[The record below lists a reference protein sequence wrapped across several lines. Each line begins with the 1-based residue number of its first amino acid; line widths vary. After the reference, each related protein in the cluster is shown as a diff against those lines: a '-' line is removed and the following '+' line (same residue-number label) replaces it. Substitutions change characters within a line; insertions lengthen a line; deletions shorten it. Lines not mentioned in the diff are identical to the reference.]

1 VPLEVL
7 TGRWAFN
14 TEGTGLPFD
23 QRGHGTGHARRLAD
37 SSADEPLGSGLKRG
51 LGRPVASAGS
61 FEASVDPKAGGVL
74 TITVTTSRNGQI
86 VQLETGDGSYDLFP
100 DCSGGTL
107 SFNLESGPVAY
118 DFFFVPSTIYSSS
131 VEILERRSGVWG
143 RRDWDCQ
150 CRLLP
155 ALPWLGFARFR
166 ERVLALIMVNFRLAR
181 VMTFVASDHPP
192 PPFVPS

>member
-1 VPLEVL
+1 
-7 TGRWAFN
+7 
-14 TEGTGLPFD
+14 LPFD

-118 DFFFVPSTIYSSS
+118 DFFFGTFNDIFLVGRDFGETVRGLGKKGLGLPMPPLTCTTLAGVCTLPGACFGTNHGQLSPCTGNDICCVGSPPSPVRPQLS
-131 VEILERRSGVWG
+131 E
-143 RRDWDCQ
+143 
-150 CRLLP
+150 
-155 ALPWLGFARFR
+155 
-166 ERVLALIMVNFRLAR
+166 
-181 VMTFVASDHPP
+181 
-192 PPFVPS
+192 